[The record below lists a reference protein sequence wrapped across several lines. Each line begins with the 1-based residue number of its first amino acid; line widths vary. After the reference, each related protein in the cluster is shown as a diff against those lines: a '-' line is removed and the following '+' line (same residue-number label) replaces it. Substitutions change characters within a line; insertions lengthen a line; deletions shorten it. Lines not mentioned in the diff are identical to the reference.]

1 MSCRTSNLVKIIA
14 QPSATRYM
22 SFKVIRSSI
31 EITVT
36 PRRIA
41 RLRSNLVHSFITT
54 HAADTLQMFTVK
66 GQRSRSQRS
75 AGTRKI
81 VLGGQALTSWPTLP
95 PPSPIPPL
103 PRLSPPYFLPSPYLL
118 SLPSLP
124 LSSLPL
130 PLEVGP

>member
-22 SFKVIRSSI
+22 SFKVIRSNI

-54 HAADTLQMFTVK
+54 HTGDTLQMFKVK

-75 AGTRKI
+75 AGARKI
-81 VLGGQALTSWPTLP
+81 VLGGQALAWGANPA
-95 PPSPIPPL
+95 PSVPIPPL
-103 PRLSPPYFLPSPYLL
+103 PSLFPPLPLPTFPPLPSPLV
-118 SLPSLP
+118 PSPP
-124 LSSLPL
+124 LRSRPL
-130 PLEVGP
+130 KCS